1 MCSQSRDV
9 PCRPPAQLGTSH
21 ILQTQNKALSPSPPP
36 CGCLPPGLFFTSAA
50 QIWVPSPMP
59 ISFLPRALC
68 FSSDYS
74 LLCRWGRKKTSASA
88 TPMLP
93 PTQEADG
100 AFDSSHGSTLLYLL
114 RADLYIS
121 NTCKLSPTA
130 NRPSLLILT
139 SEGALL
145 YFSIN
150 SPPPPPPS
158 PFPPRLLSPP
168 AEGVPCSKP
177 HATNKHNWSMQHR
190 SHPSEMI
197 WSIHIALSP
206 QFLSPGPGSGCHG
219 RRMRESHSSCSVKI

>member
-50 QIWVPSPMP
+50 QIWVPSLMP

-74 LLCRWGRKKTSASA
+74 LLCRWGKKKTSASA

-150 SPPPPPPS
+150 SPPPLHLLPS
-158 PFPPRLLSPP
+158 L
-168 AEGVPCSKP
+168 
-177 HATNKHNWSMQHR
+177 
-190 SHPSEMI
+190 
-197 WSIHIALSP
+197 
-206 QFLSPGPGSGCHG
+206 PGSSLPQLKAFLVQ
-219 RRMRESHSSCSVKI
+219 SHMLPINTTGACSTGVTHLK

>member
-1 MCSQSRDV
+1 MAFYLGIFHSPSSHSLQVNKTWSASVLPPGHCLEGLLCCHQGMGARLPRQGGMCSQSRDV

-21 ILQTQNKALSPSPPP
+21 ILHTQNKALSPSPPP

-74 LLCRWGRKKTSASA
+74 LLCRWGKKKNSASA

-150 SPPPPPPS
+150 SPPPSTFSLPS
-158 PFPPRLLSPP
+158 QAPLSP
-168 AEGVPCSKP
+168 S
-177 HATNKHNWSMQHR
+177 
-190 SHPSEMI
+190 
-197 WSIHIALSP
+197 
-206 QFLSPGPGSGCHG
+206 
-219 RRMRESHSSCSVKI
+219 

>member
-1 MCSQSRDV
+1 MCSQSRGV
-9 PCRPPAQLGTSH
+9 PCTPPAQLGTSH

-36 CGCLPPGLFFTSAA
+36 SGCLPPGLFYQCCPDLGAFTHANLF
-50 QIWVPSPMP
+50 SPQ
-59 ISFLPRALC
+59 ST
-68 FSSDYS
+68 
-74 LLCRWGRKKTSASA
+74 LLFFRLFTPLQMEKKKTSASA

-93 PTQEADG
+93 PTQEADR